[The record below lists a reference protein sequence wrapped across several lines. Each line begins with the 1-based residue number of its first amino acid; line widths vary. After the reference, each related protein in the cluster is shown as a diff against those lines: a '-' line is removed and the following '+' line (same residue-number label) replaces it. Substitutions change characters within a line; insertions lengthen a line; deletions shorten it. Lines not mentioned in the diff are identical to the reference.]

1 MKNAFT
7 PTLWLCLACA
17 VVVSAC
23 TGSDGGEAASTTT
36 TSDAPPI
43 TAEPLPEIDPTPN
56 APTGLVVARSG
67 EGAVELEWDA
77 SRDETVTGYEL
88 TRVSPSGETAV
99 FDVAVP
105 SFLDEDVVD
114 DQVYTYLLKA
124 VGSGGTSEGG
134 EPITVKVGVDDSPPK
149 KPSRPVLVENE
160 EGLTISWGEVSD
172 FSGIET
178 YLITRTI
185 GDETVELDAGNETT
199 YVDDLPAGTIVTYSV
214 RAVDR
219 AGNESIGSRNTTILS
234 GTPADGVIIVVSA
247 QESPQDTAITARVER
262 ELLEA
267 GYTISWF
274 EDNAF
279 DANLTTSEDVVVLLG
294 DVQGDGF
301 DWSLFTTDAHI
312 IGMKSMFIQSGGIL
326 DTPPKLD
333 RLAQL
338 DYLPPGKDQRE
349 VAMTTTDRPK
359 PVVYIPPN
367 EIIPSFE
374 TWARPVWSDD
384 IAVAGLIPEGGELA
398 NEKIAPGCRAF
409 FPGNGESLSE
419 QTDAAWNLMVEF
431 IGDVRAACVDA

>member
-1 MKNAFT
+1 M
-7 PTLWLCLACA
+7 
-17 VVVSAC
+17 
-23 TGSDGGEAASTTT
+23 
-36 TSDAPPI
+36 
-43 TAEPLPEIDPTPN
+43 
-56 APTGLVVARSG
+56 
-67 EGAVELEWDA
+67 
-77 SRDETVTGYEL
+77 
-88 TRVSPSGETAV
+88 
-99 FDVAVP
+99 
-105 SFLDEDVVD
+105 
-114 DQVYTYLLKA
+114 
-124 VGSGGTSEGG
+124 
-134 EPITVKVGVDDSPPK
+134 
-149 KPSRPVLVENE
+149 
-160 EGLTISWGEVSD
+160 
-172 FSGIET
+172 
-178 YLITRTI
+178 
-185 GDETVELDAGNETT
+185 
-199 YVDDLPAGTIVTYSV
+199 TYSV

-294 DVQGDGF
+294 DVQGEGF
-301 DWSLFTTDAHI
+301 DWSLFATDAHI

-338 DYLPPGKDQRE
+338 DYLPRGKDQRE